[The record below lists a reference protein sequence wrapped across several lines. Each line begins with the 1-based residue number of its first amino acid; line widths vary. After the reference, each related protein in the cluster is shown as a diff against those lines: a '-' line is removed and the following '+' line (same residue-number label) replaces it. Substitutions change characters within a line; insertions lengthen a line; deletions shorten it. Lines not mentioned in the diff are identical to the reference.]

1 MVSSGAGGAE
11 GWKGV
16 QRVFG
21 GHGAAAS
28 LPPNPWCCPPGTQVS
43 GPLLAQDPA
52 SLRRGSTK
60 KPPVASSLKRQ
71 GEPRPSL
78 KKKKKIREVENNRG
92 PARPARGGGAAP
104 KSVRRRGTV
113 LSCSSVDLLV
123 QGDLGRWRE
132 AGMGLAW
139 ASQR

>member
-1 MVSSGAGGAE
+1 MGC
-11 GWKGV
+11 KG
-16 QRVFG
+16 FWG

-28 LPPNPWCCPPGTQVS
+28 LPPNPWCCPPGTQAS

-78 KKKKKIREVENNRG
+78 KKRRKFGRWKITG
-92 PARPARGGGAAP
+92 ALLARHGAGELPRYLFGAEGRCRAAP
-104 KSVRRRGTV
+104 RWIYSCREIWEGGVRQGWGWRGRH
-113 LSCSSVDLLV
+113 SDKILV
-123 QGDLGRWRE
+123 
-132 AGMGLAW
+132 
-139 ASQR
+139 